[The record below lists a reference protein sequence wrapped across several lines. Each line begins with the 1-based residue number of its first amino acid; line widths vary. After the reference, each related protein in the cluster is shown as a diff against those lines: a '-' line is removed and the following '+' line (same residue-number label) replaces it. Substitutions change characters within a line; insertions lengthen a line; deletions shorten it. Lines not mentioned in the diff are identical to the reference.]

1 MNGEYEKRKA
11 YLFKKL
17 NDLVNHTNDW
27 EIAQI
32 KRRAKRLKNYKAAMD
47 RKEPIK
53 NEVIWI
59 YK

>member
-53 NEVIWI
+53 NEVI
-59 YK
+59 